1 MNKLPRVLAI
11 DDDLNWLSQIPLILE
26 DICIVDTRDS
36 IDSGIRAVEENFYD
50 VVLLDLNFGDD
61 PRTGLDV
68 FRMIKAKDHSADVI
82 VISGETNPSRL
93 VQIFNAGI
101 TSFLVKPAT
110 PNQIRESIGNAVQA
124 KQMKLR
130 ALNINN
136 KESKYQLIGRSKK
149 MQELRAEIAQ
159 VIQSGTKDILLTG
172 ETGTG
177 KEVIAKM
184 IAYQADPNCR
194 FHPVHCAAISEGLA
208 ESELF
213 GHTKGAF
220 TGAVSD
226 RASVF
231 EVVGGGFVFLDEIG
245 DMPLLQQAKLLR
257 VLQERQ
263 VQRVGSTDIKDVN
276 FRSISATHI
285 DLQEAISKKLFRED
299 LYYRIA
305 KAVIKVPS
313 LRERVEDISDL
324 VNYFIAEAFPHKHIT
339 VTDDAIELLKAY
351 HWPGNVRQL
360 KGVIESIC
368 ARTTDNVIRES
379 DICYALPEVAKVFGN
394 KASRALIGRYGAA
407 LINKE
412 RERLEQAISAARGN
426 KRLAAEK
433 LGMSRT
439 TFYRRAHELG
449 LVQQRDPNTAPLYQ

>member
-1 MNKLPRVLAI
+1 MNKLPKVLAI

-26 DICIVDTRDS
+26 DTCVVDTRDS
-36 IDSGIRAVEENFYD
+36 IDAGIRAVEENFYD

-110 PNQIRESIGNAVQA
+110 PNQIRDAIGNAIHA
-124 KQMKLR
+124 KKMKLR
-130 ALNINN
+130 ALNINTN
-136 KESKYQLIGRSKK
+136 DSKYQLIGRSKK
-149 MQELRAEIAQ
+149 MRELRAEIAQ
-159 VIQSGTKDILLTG
+159 VIQSGVKDILLSG

-220 TGAVSD
+220 TGAVAD
-226 RASVF
+226 RPSVF

-263 VQRVGSTDIKDVN
+263 VQRVGSSEIKNVN
-276 FRSISATHI
+276 FRTISATHI
-285 DLQEAISKKLFRED
+285 DLQDSISKKLFRED
-299 LYYRIA
+299 LFYRVA
-305 KAVIKVPS
+305 KAIIKVPS
-313 LRERVEDISDL
+313 LRDRIEDIPDL
-324 VNYFIAEAFPHKHIT
+324 AHYFIAEAFPHKNMTIT
-339 VTDDAIELLKAY
+339 EDALELLKAY
-351 HWPGNVRQL
+351 HWPGNIRQL
-360 KGVIESIC
+360 KGVIESIG
-368 ARTTDNVIRES
+368 ARNTENIIRES
-379 DICYALPEVAKVFGN
+379 DVCHALPEVAKVFGN

-412 RERLEQAISAARGN
+412 RERIEQAIQSARGN
-426 KRLAAEK
+426 KKLAAEL

-439 TFYRRAHELG
+439 SFYRRAHELG
-449 LVQQRDPNTAPLYQ
+449 LIQQRDPNITPLYQ

>member
-1 MNKLPRVLAI
+1 
-11 DDDLNWLSQIPLILE
+11 
-26 DICIVDTRDS
+26 
-36 IDSGIRAVEENFYD
+36 
-50 VVLLDLNFGDD
+50 
-61 PRTGLDV
+61 
-68 FRMIKAKDHSADVI
+68 MIKAKDHSADVI

-159 VIQSGTKDILLTG
+159 VIQSGTRDILLTG

>member
-26 DICIVDTRDS
+26 DTCSVDTRDS
-36 IDSGIRAVEENFYD
+36 IDAGIRAVEENFYD
-50 VVLLDLNFGDD
+50 VVLLDLNFGND

-110 PNQIRESIGNAVQA
+110 PNQIREAIENSINA
-124 KQMKLR
+124 KKMKLR
-130 ALNINN
+130 ALNINVN
-136 KESKYQLIGRSKK
+136 DSKYQLIGRSKR
-149 MQELRAEIAQ
+149 MQDLRTEIKQ
-159 VIQSGTKDILLTG
+159 VIQSGVKDILLSG

-194 FHPVHCAAISEGLA
+194 FHPIHCAAISEGLA

-226 RASVF
+226 RPSVF

-263 VQRVGSTDIKDVN
+263 VQRVGSSEIKNVN

-285 DLQEAISKKLFRED
+285 DLQEAISKKQFRED
-299 LYYRIA
+299 LFYRVA
-305 KAVIKVPS
+305 KAIIKVPS
-313 LRERVEDISDL
+313 LRDRIEDIPDL
-324 VNYFIAEAFPHKHIT
+324 VHYFIGEAFPHRNLNI
-339 VTDDAIELLKAY
+339 TDDAIELLKAY

-360 KGVIESIC
+360 KGIIESIG
-368 ARTTDNVIRES
+368 ARNTENIIRES
-379 DICYALPEVAKVFGN
+379 DVCHALPEVAKIFGN

-412 RERLEQAISAARGN
+412 RERIEQAIQSTRGN
-426 KRLAAEK
+426 KKLAAEI

-449 LVQQRDPNTAPLYQ
+449 LVQQRDPNITPLYQ